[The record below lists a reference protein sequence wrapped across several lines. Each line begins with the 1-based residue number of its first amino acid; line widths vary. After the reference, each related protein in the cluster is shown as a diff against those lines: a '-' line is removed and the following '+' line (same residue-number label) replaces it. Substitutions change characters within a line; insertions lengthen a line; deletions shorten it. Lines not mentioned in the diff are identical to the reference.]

1 MPSDDHY
8 VECSDTPREHR
19 ARRLAVRPP
28 PRRAGRL
35 GARPAADPSRVLGAD
50 ERLPLSP
57 RPPDPPP
64 SPFAPRQISADASLA
79 SSRAFARAVGSR
91 TRRYLLLGQLKRFL
105 ADSQA
110 LPVAVGL
117 VVGSA
122 ISKNADQFV
131 ASFVTPL
138 LAAIAGNSHLKN
150 ESFSL
155 NGAVF
160 AWGAFVE
167 SVVETVFTIVCL
179 FYLVVAPMCRLGAVE
194 WSPKIA
200 CPECE
205 SAVSDTCRRCPHC
218 AQPVVREDPGGR
230 DERNENESR

>member
-28 PRRAGRL
+28 PSRVERDVSARA
-35 GARPAADPSRVLGAD
+35 PAADPSRVLGAD
-50 ERLPLSP
+50 ERLPLSH

-64 SPFAPRQISADASLA
+64 SLPRQISADASLA

-179 FYLVVAPMCRLGAVE
+179 FYLVVAPMCRLGAIE

>member
-1 MPSDDHY
+1 MLGHAARA
-8 VECSDTPREHR
+8 PRAPPR
-19 ARRLAVRPP
+19 GAPP
-28 PRRAGRL
+28 PASSGTSRRAPPPPTRRAFSEL
-35 GARPAADPSRVLGAD
+35 TNASPFRPARPT
-50 ERLPLSP
+50 
-57 RPPDPPP
+57 PPP